1 MGIHNSYFGGV
12 GPALLRR
19 SDHVWIFP
27 KADPKLLSARMEVAR
42 QKLYEAGA
50 HFVIDTVNDLP
61 EVVEEINERIKE
73 ANFY

>member
-1 MGIHNSYFGGV
+1 M
-12 GPALLRR
+12 
-19 SDHVWIFP
+19 
-27 KADPKLLSARMEVAR
+27 LSARMEVAR

-61 EVVEEINERIKE
+61 GVVEEINERIKE

>member
-1 MGIHNSYFGGV
+1 
-12 GPALLRR
+12 
-19 SDHVWIFP
+19 
-27 KADPKLLSARMEVAR
+27 MEVAR